1 MCSSR
6 LKTRASHSVIGA
18 AIAVASWSTSATAA
32 YRDFVTTDE
41 VIQTAPPAQD
51 TERFN
56 PTGRDIALTAP
67 LRDGALVLGEVDFTL
82 AADDTIHIGAQ
93 RLLSVLR
100 PVLAPD
106 KASALEAVLV
116 DQPQISLQALHGLG
130 YIVTYDPATISLRIA
145 IPAVDRPVQS
155 IQIADLDRE
164 RYGDVTEP
172 ARFSAYL
179 NARGSLDYVWDGAGK
194 GLNEPSVLLNAAAR
208 YGGVVFETEGSY
220 QGGASEPFI
229 REGSRL
235 VYDQLDKDSRWTL
248 GDLQPT
254 SRGFAGSTPMAGVSV
269 VRSYTLLQPQ
279 RNVQPRGD
287 QAFTLIR
294 PSTVEAFIN
303 GQSVRQI
310 RLQPGTYNVR
320 DFPFGQGANDVQ
332 LIITDDAG
340 GRETIEFSLF
350 FDRSLL
356 APGLAEY
363 AVYVGATT
371 DFQGGQRSYSS
382 DLVST
387 GFYRRGLS
395 ESLTGGANYQIQQ
408 SGAVIGGEIV
418 WANPIGTLGVDVA
431 ASQNDGIGSGYAVN
445 ASFQRLFREENGRSR
460 SLSATF
466 ETRSNNFT
474 TPGLLLADNRFAY
487 QAGVSYS
494 QGLTEYQYISFDARY
509 SAGRDIYPDESRLR
523 VNYGLRLNSR
533 VNFQVEGN
541 YEDRALGKGFGAR
554 FSFTF
559 RRSERSSVQGSY
571 DSQTEQSRLGYQTSN
586 GRGVGSWSADVDV
599 TNANESN
606 RVNGSYNRI
615 SNRAEWGVAQTASLD
630 GGGGDV
636 TDRRTSLRGGSA
648 IVFADGAF
656 GVSRP
661 VFDSFAVVAPHSSLK
676 DRTIV
681 INPQADS
688 FSSRSGWLGPAIA
701 NDLTSYSD
709 RAVPYDVPDAPV
721 GYDLGQGAFRV
732 FPPYRAGYLVTVGSD
747 YFITAIG
754 RLLDSEGQPIPL
766 LAGTAIEVGG
776 QQRRVELFTNRDG
789 RFGASGLRPGTWR
802 IELPTRPVSVY
813 TIVIPEGS
821 DGVVTLADQR
831 PEGQP

>member
-6 LKTRASHSVIGA
+6 LKTRASHS
-18 AIAVASWSTSATAA
+18 AIAAAVAAASWTTSAWAGS
-32 YRDFVTTDE
+32 RDFIDADE
-41 VIQTAPPAQD
+41 VVLTAPPRADMQ
-51 TERFN
+51 RFN

-67 LRDGALVLGEVDFTL
+67 LRDGALVLGEVDFTI
-82 AADDTIHIGAQ
+82 AADDTIHIGTQ
-93 RLLSVLR
+93 RLLSALR

-106 KASALEAVLV
+106 KASALEAAIVN
-116 DQPQISLQALHGLG
+116 QPQISLQALHGLG
-130 YIVTYDPATISLRIA
+130 YIVAYDPATISLGIA

-164 RYGDVTEP
+164 RYGDVSEP

-179 NARGSLDYVWDGAGK
+179 NARGSLDYVWDGAGT
-194 GLNEPSVLLNAAAR
+194 GLNEPTVLLNAATR

-220 QGGASEPFI
+220 QGGASEPFV

-235 VYDQLDKDSRWTL
+235 VYDQLGKDSCWTL

-254 SRGFAGSTPMAGVSV
+254 SRGFAGSTPMAGISV

-332 LIITDDAG
+332 LVITDDAG

-363 AVYVGATT
+363 AVYVGTTT
-371 DFQGGQRSYSS
+371 DFEGGQRSYTS

-395 ESLTGGANYQIQQ
+395 ESLTGGTNYQVQQ
-408 SGAVIGGEIV
+408 GGAVIGGEIV
-418 WANPIGTLGVDVA
+418 WANPIGTLGLDIA
-431 ASQNDGIGSGYAVN
+431 ASQNDGIGSGYALN
-445 ASFQRLFREENGRSR
+445 ASFQRLFRADDGRSR

-466 ETRSNNFT
+466 ETRSEMFT
-474 TPGLLLADNRFAY
+474 TPGLLAPDNRFAY
-487 QAGVSYS
+487 QTGVSYS
-494 QGLTEYQYISFDARY
+494 QGLTEYQYISVDARY

-523 VNYGLRLNSR
+523 VNYGLRLNNR
-533 VNFQVEGN
+533 VNFQVEAN

-559 RRSERSSVQGSY
+559 RRNERSSIQGAY

-599 TNANESN
+599 THANESN

-615 SNRAEWGVAQTASLD
+615 SNRAEWGVAQTASID
-630 GGGGDV
+630 GGSDL

-648 IVFADGAF
+648 LVFADGAF
-656 GVSRP
+656 GVARP
-661 VFDSFAVVAPHSSLK
+661 VYDGFAVIAPHKSLR
-676 DRTIV
+676 DRTVV
-681 INPQADS
+681 INPQGDS
-688 FSSRSGWLGPAIA
+688 FSSRSGWLGPAVA

-709 RAVPYDVPDAPV
+709 RAVPYDVPDAPL

-732 FPPYRAGYLVTVGSD
+732 FPPYRAGYRVAVGSD
-747 YFITAIG
+747 YFVTAVG

-766 LAGTAIEVGG
+766 LAGTAIEAGG
-776 QQRRVELFTNRDG
+776 QLRRVELFTNRDG